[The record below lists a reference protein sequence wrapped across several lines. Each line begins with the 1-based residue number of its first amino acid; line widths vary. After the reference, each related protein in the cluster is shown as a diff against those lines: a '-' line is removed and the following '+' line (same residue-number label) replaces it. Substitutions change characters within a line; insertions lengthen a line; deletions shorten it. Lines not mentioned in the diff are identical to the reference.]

1 MHDVVVLIL
10 RYARGTWRFR
20 WWMLG
25 IAWAISVVGW
35 SIVAKLPDQFE
46 ASARVYVDTSSVL
59 RPLLRGIAINTGDT
73 NQKIFLMTRT
83 LLSRPNLEKVMRMT
97 DLDLQAT
104 TETEKEEI
112 VNELKDNIAFSGTER
127 ENLYTITY
135 ENDSAD
141 LAKLVVKSLLTIFM
155 ESNLGEVRKD
165 QDSAT
170 QFLEQQKAEY
180 ERRMREL
187 ENELTRF
194 KQRNLTL
201 LPEGSGGYYERIR
214 DGKQQIEAIKL
225 ELSLLEERL
234 ETTRRQVEGEE
245 PSFGLGPVPES
256 ELAAETGEIDA
267 RIQAMQ
273 FRLDELLVKYTDRHP
288 DVVQTRNAIGELKGQ
303 RAGIIAEARRNA
315 PESGASAY
323 NIDKN
328 PIYQQMRLSMAQLEA
343 DVAAKKRLLAEIEGQ
358 VAKLEGLSLIHI

>member
-1 MHDVVVLIL
+1 M
-10 RYARGTWRFR
+10 
-20 WWMLG
+20 
-25 IAWAISVVGW
+25 
-35 SIVAKLPDQFE
+35 PDQYE

-59 RPLLRGIAINTGDT
+59 RPLLEGIAINTGDT
-73 NQKIFLMTRT
+73 RQKIFLMTRT

-104 TETEKEEI
+104 TEAEKDEI
-112 VNELKDNIAFSGTER
+112 VDELKETIRFSGTSR
-127 ENLYTITY
+127 ENLYTISY
-135 ENDSAD
+135 ENDSPD

-201 LPEGSGGYYERIR
+201 LPEGSGGYYDRIR
-214 DGKQQIEAIKL
+214 DGKEKIESVKL
-225 ELSLLEERL
+225 EISVLQERL

-245 PSFGLGPVPES
+245 PSFGLGPIPDS
-256 ELAAETGEIDA
+256 ELKLRPATSTPVSVTWRCGWMI
-267 RIQAMQ
+267 
-273 FRLDELLVKYTDRHP
+273 FR
-288 DVVQTRNAIGELKGQ
+288 
-303 RAGIIAEARRNA
+303 
-315 PESGASAY
+315 
-323 NIDKN
+323 
-328 PIYQQMRLSMAQLEA
+328 
-343 DVAAKKRLLAEIEGQ
+343 
-358 VAKLEGLSLIHI
+358 